1 MISET
6 RIDETFPSRQF
17 CIEGF
22 APPYMLDR
30 NCHGGGILLYIR
42 EDIPSKL
49 IEMNTSVESIFIEL
63 NLKKK
68 KWLVNCSYN
77 ANKSTQ
83 LWSSRKYRKMLRYP
97 SNKLWQ
103 TSLMGDFNAEEANI
117 HIKDLCNSCKLKNL
131 IKVSTCVKNPD
142 NLLIWCWQTQFTVV
156 KTHAHFKKVYLT
168 FIKWQLLFL
177 NHTWKRNNLKSY
189 FIGTLGNSK
198 TMILEHKFWEYFQLC
213 IYLVTP
219 RP

>member
-1 MISET
+1 MISEI

-83 LWSSRKYRKMLRYP
+83 L
-97 SNKLWQ
+97 
-103 TSLMGDFNAEEANI
+103 
-117 HIKDLCNSCKLKNL
+117 
-131 IKVSTCVKNPD
+131 
-142 NLLIWCWQTQFTVV
+142 
-156 KTHAHFKKVYLT
+156 
-168 FIKWQLLFL
+168 
-177 NHTWKRNNLKSY
+177 
-189 FIGTLGNSK
+189 
-198 TMILEHKFWEYFQLC
+198 
-213 IYLVTP
+213 
-219 RP
+219 